1 MWYQDDGSSCSI
13 FTFDLQKNKSRLP
26 LARNALRKLRT
37 LRHPGIIKV
46 LDTVETETNIYI
58 VVEKLAPLSWHI
70 KRKSISEETA
80 KWGLYTV
87 ASTLKFINEDAASV
101 HGNIKSSSIYTS
113 ESGEWKIGGFEAL
126 SSMKDDDAVIYSY
139 GSLVP
144 GSGRFQPPEVTN
156 GGWPAIK
163 RNPIAAV
170 DSFGLGILVFEV
182 FSGSFRG
189 TDQLSQT
196 KTIPSTMV
204 PSYRRLIN
212 SNPKTRLSAGHFVEQ
227 GTKVGGFFETPLI
240 RLTTDVDNLGLKSET
255 ERDQF
260 LR

>member
-1 MWYQDDGSSCSI
+1 MV
-13 FTFDLQKNKSRLP
+13 
-26 LARNALRKLRT
+26 A
-37 LRHPGIIKV
+37 
-46 LDTVETETNIYI
+46 
-58 VVEKLAPLSWHI
+58 EKLAPLSWYI

-80 KWGLYTV
+80 KWGLFTV
-87 ASTLKFINEDAASV
+87 ASTVKFINEDAASV

-126 SSMKDDDAVIYSY
+126 SSMKDDDAIIHNH

-144 GSGRFQPPEVTN
+144 GSGRFQPPEVMN
-156 GGWPAIK
+156 GGWAAIK

-182 FSGSFRG
+182 FNGSFRD

-196 KTIPSTMV
+196 KTIPSSIV

-212 SNPKTRLSAGHFVEQ
+212 SNPKIRLSAGHFVEQ
-227 GTKVGGFFETPLI
+227 GTKAGGFFETPLI
-240 RLTTDVDNLGLKSET
+240 RLTTDVDSLGLKSEP